1 MTRALALIAGLVAAA
16 EQVLAQAPH
25 DSVIADLHLGGDSV
39 QAAVVALRT
48 HEAYLVEVAPARAQ
62 IRLHLR
68 ASAPQPFLAPI
79 ALADR
84 APPDGGAVF
93 GLAPRRSGEYVVE
106 LTNPDIGAT
115 HVRVIWETILRELT
129 APVPP
134 TGVASEVVVD
144 ERPTTVFDETFP
156 GPPASVLLAGDVV
169 YRVEISP
176 ATTSAR
182 VAIHSA
188 RSRSGPPLVMYPT
201 DERAIGAAGATFVI
215 IPTNTD
221 EYRLDVAVS
230 GDEPARVRIIRDPKE
245 SARWVRVAE
254 ETRDLPRA
262 GLSARA
268 VAIGAFPRPS
278 LAYSDTTDLTASGLG
293 MDLCFGTVAR
303 GGWTG
308 GPIGGCAFSLAF
320 YRRNHQADVVAISIA
335 PRLVL
340 TPPHMTTQFSLG
352 LSVGI
357 GTATRG
363 SLNQSYGM
371 VGLSGIVERAMSR
384 HWVLEAE
391 AGFTAVST
399 SKNVFTGSHP
409 ALAYSPR
416 AAIGVQYRP

>member
-1 MTRALALIAGLVAAA
+1 MTRVLALIAGLLAAA
-16 EQVLAQAPH
+16 EPVLAQAPY

-39 QAAVVALRT
+39 QATVVPLRA
-48 HEAYLVEVAPARAQ
+48 HEAYLVEVTPARAQ

-68 ASAPQPFLAPI
+68 TSASQQLLAPI
-79 ALADR
+79 ARADR
-84 APPDGGAVF
+84 APPDGGAVS
-93 GLAPRRSGEYVVE
+93 GLAPRHSGEYIVE
-106 LTNPDIGAT
+106 LTNPGAGAT
-115 HVRVIWETILRELT
+115 HVRIIWETTVRRPAASFLPAAAA
-129 APVPP
+129 AP
-134 TGVASEVVVD
+134 AD
-144 ERPTTVFDETFP
+144 EAPTTVFDETFP
-156 GPPASVLLAGDVV
+156 GPAASVLLAGDVV

-182 VAIHSA
+182 VAIYSA
-188 RSRSGPPLVMYPT
+188 RSRSGPPLMMYPT
-201 DERAIGAAGATFVI
+201 DERAIGAGGATFVI

-278 LAYSDTTDLTASGLG
+278 RAYSDTTDLTASGLG

-320 YRRNHQADVVAISIA
+320 YRRSRQADVLAVSIA

-340 TPPHMTTQFSLG
+340 SPPHMTTQFSLG

-357 GTATRG
+357 GTTTRG
-363 SLNQSYGM
+363 TLNQSYGM

-391 AGFTAVST
+391 AGFTAISA
-399 SKNVFTGSHP
+399 SKNSFTGSHP
-409 ALAYSPR
+409 ALAYTPR
-416 AAIGVQYRP
+416 VAIGVQYRP